1 MTRPSSPGGVSSQR
15 RIPMPRT
22 SDGYPC
28 AFHPR
33 FQSSKAC
40 RSRLGSVTKVPVW
53 TRRDS
58 YYLWLRHY
66 LQPGVF
72 LLLLTTFCF
81 WCSSVVIVKAQGATA
96 TLSGTVMD
104 QNGAVI
110 PGANITVLNIGKGFQ
125 RTTTTGDDG
134 TFRS

>member
-1 MTRPSSPGGVSSQR
+1 
-15 RIPMPRT
+15 MPRT

-40 RSRLGSVTKVPVW
+40 RSRLGSVTKVSVW

-104 QNGAVI
+104 HLHHRSAVSRLRFTLGAV
-110 PGANITVLNIGKGFQ
+110 ATVFCAAQ
-125 RTTTTGDDG
+125 
-134 TFRS
+134 